1 MEFFA
6 EIVNDFQLLTLFA
19 ETSHLKMLDRV
30 LNTPPYSETDRTRF
44 IMSEVI
50 FLSIIEIPFKH
61 SPPFFEHFFHLICE
75 YKPGD
80 LKRLTQKRE
89 GYR

>member
-6 EIVNDFQLLTLFA
+6 EIVNDFQLLTLLA

-44 IMSEVI
+44 IMSEAI
-50 FLSIIEIPFKH
+50 FLSIIVNTF
-61 SPPFFEHFFHLICE
+61 
-75 YKPGD
+75 
-80 LKRLTQKRE
+80 
-89 GYR
+89 